1 MLLND
6 VVLKNTEEFLGF
18 KTFSDRLDSFYV
30 GFLEKREELEVLRKF
45 FKIIVCFWAVECEFN
60 TDDLFTVKNQST
72 FSLDTMRMVH
82 HEHMCV

>member
-6 VVLKNTEEFLGF
+6 VVPKNTEEFLGF

-45 FKIIVCFWAVECEFN
+45 FKIIVCF
-60 TDDLFTVKNQST
+60 
-72 FSLDTMRMVH
+72 
-82 HEHMCV
+82 